1 MIPDDN
7 IQKSAA
13 STDKYLDSDIT
24 VSTVTAV
31 LEPEVQRQSDSWIPL
46 SLPPIIDP
54 SPSLNGWKGDFL
66 WWADCSEEHDAAAL
80 DGSGTCTSADPSE
93 EGSLVGWAAE
103 YLEF

>member
-31 LEPEVQRQSDSWIPL
+31 LEPEVQRQSDSWIPR
-46 SLPPIIDP
+46 SLTPIVDA
-54 SPSLNGWKGDFL
+54 SSSLNGWKGDFL
-66 WWADCSEEHDAAAL
+66 WSADCFEELNAGAL
-80 DGSGTCTSADPSE
+80 DGSGTRTSADPFAES
-93 EGSLVGWAAE
+93 SLVGWAAE
-103 YLEF
+103 YLEL

>member
-24 VSTVTAV
+24 VSIVTAV

-54 SPSLNGWKGDFL
+54 SPSLNGWKGGFL
-66 WWADCSEEHDAAAL
+66 WSAYCFEELNAGAL
-80 DGSGTCTSADPSE
+80 DNPGTCTSADPFAES
-93 EGSLVGWAAE
+93 SLVGWAAE
-103 YLEF
+103 YLEL